1 MFLLFKAQSKTLQG
15 QNTKQTYF
23 IKTKMIF
30 FFTETKMKTLN
41 YIY

>member
-23 IKTKMIF
+23 IRTKMIF
-30 FFTETKMKTLN
+30 FLQRQK
-41 YIY
+41 